1 MLKNCW
7 QCVMGSPI
15 DNEVYGT
22 MLNGRAQNTA
32 WPESHRQ
39 NENMF
44 RLPRPL
50 KNGDMIE
57 INGTL
62 QDNPQRLLLKLTTGV
77 SYPDE
82 RNIACWAEAN
92 FSENYFHINGSVNGQ
107 IADQPPSS
115 EPDLIGLF
123 PADGRFNFII
133 RARAHG
139 SALYLDIDVFEAN
152 MGSRELAHN
161 LEDVTFL
168 TLDGNIIKIEDL
180 KFTYA

>member
-7 QCVMGSPI
+7 ECVMGSPV

-22 MLNGRAQNTA
+22 MLNGGSQNTA
-32 WPESHRQ
+32 WPESDTH

-50 KNGDMIE
+50 RHGDLIE

-62 QDNPQRLLLKLTTGV
+62 QDNPQRIRLNLTTG
-77 SYPDE
+77 SYNPDV

-92 FSENYFHINGSVNGQ
+92 FAEGHFHISGSMNGQ
-107 IADQPPSS
+107 PDNNPPMGD
-115 EPDLIGLF
+115 PDLLGLF
-123 PADGRFNFII
+123 PDGKFNFTV
-133 RARAHG
+133 AVKG
-139 SALYLDIDVFEAN
+139 NGFSSNLDIYVFEAS
-152 MGSRELAHN
+152 MGTRTLKFN
-161 LEDVTFL
+161 LNDITFL
-168 TLDGNIIKIEDL
+168 TIDGDINKIEDL

>member
-7 QCVMGSPI
+7 ECVMGSPV

-22 MLNGRAQNTA
+22 MLNGHSQNTA

-57 INGTL
+57 INGFL
-62 QDNPQRLLLKLTTGV
+62 QGDPQRLLLKLTTGMNN
-77 SYPDE
+77 PDDY
-82 RNIACWAEAN
+82 NIVCKAEAN
-92 FSENYFHINGSVNGQ
+92 FSENIFHISGSVNGQ
-107 IADQPPSS
+107 IDNQPPSE
-115 EPDLIGLF
+115 EPDLIGQF
-123 PADGRFNFII
+123 PDGKFNFII
-133 RARAHG
+133 RARGHG
-139 SALYLDIDVFEAN
+139 YNMYLDIDVFESN
-152 MGSRELAHN
+152 MGTRELKHN
-161 LEDVTFL
+161 LGDITFL
-168 TLDGNIIKIEDL
+168 TLDGDITKIEDL